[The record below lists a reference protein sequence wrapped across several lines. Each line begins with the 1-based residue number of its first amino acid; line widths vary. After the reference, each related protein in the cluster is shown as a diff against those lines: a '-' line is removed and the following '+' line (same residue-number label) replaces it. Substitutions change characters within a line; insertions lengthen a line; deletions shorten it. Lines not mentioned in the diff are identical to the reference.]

1 MSLRS
6 CSKNIEP
13 FEGVI
18 IGVRSFEK
26 YKAHL
31 GFNIKY
37 DIKYMGCQNGYYKVL
52 HGPTTGGASQM
63 IRLVLQAALQDK
75 YAKVSCRINAT
86 KPEE

>member
-37 DIKYMGCQNGYYKVL
+37 DIKYKGCQNGYYK
-52 HGPTTGGASQM
+52 GSTWSYYRGG
-63 IRLVLQAALQDK
+63 VPND
-75 YAKVSCRINAT
+75 
-86 KPEE
+86 